1 MGELSTFLGSVFKI
15 LFSDS
20 DAVLAGAAFPTLIF
34 AMAAA
39 LLGVLVV
46 LVDYLMSLIP
56 YPSFLKLVHSA
67 DRLPLFLLVWGVGAG
82 AAAFLGA
89 MIDILEATRQSAVV
103 AGVGWP
109 VLMTR
114 IAVAS
119 RGEQQF
125 EQTAVE
131 EEEVDVNGAG

>member
-1 MGELSTFLGSVFKI
+1 MDQLLNFIRPVFEF

-20 DAVLAGAAFPTLIF
+20 DAVLEATAFPTLIF
-34 AMAAA
+34 AVAAA

-56 YPSFLKLVHSA
+56 YPSFLKLAHSLG
-67 DRLPLFLLVWGVGAG
+67 RLPLFLLIWGIGAG

-89 MIDILEATRQSAVV
+89 MVDILEATRQSAVV
-103 AGVGWP
+103 AGIGWP
-109 VLMTR
+109 VLMAR

-119 RGEQQF
+119 RGEQQL
-125 EQTAVE
+125 EQTAIE
-131 EEEVDVNGAG
+131 EEEVDGAG

>member
-1 MGELSTFLGSVFKI
+1 MDELLNIPGSVFEF

-20 DAVLAGAAFPTLIF
+20 DAVLDATSFPTLIF
-34 AMAAA
+34 AVATA

-56 YPSFLKLVHSA
+56 YPSFLKLVHSLG
-67 DRLPLFLLVWGVGAG
+67 RLPLFLLIWGVGAG

-89 MIDILEATRQSAVV
+89 MMDILESTRQSAVV

-109 VLMTR
+109 VIMAR

-119 RGEQQF
+119 RGEQQL
-125 EQTAVE
+125 EQNATE
-131 EEEVDVNGAG
+131 EEEVDADGAG

>member
-1 MGELSTFLGSVFKI
+1 MDELLNFLGSVFEF

-20 DAVLAGAAFPTLIF
+20 DAVLDATAFPTLIF
-34 AMAAA
+34 AVAAA

-56 YPSFLKLVHSA
+56 YPSFLKLVHSLG
-67 DRLPLFLLVWGVGAG
+67 RLPLFLLIWGVGAG

-89 MIDILEATRQSAVV
+89 MMDILEATRQSAVV
-103 AGVGWP
+103 TGVGWP

-119 RGEQQF
+119 RGEQQL

-131 EEEVDVNGAG
+131 EEEVDADGAG